1 MIRFRVILLIIHLI
15 FLLTMF
21 VGFWLV
27 LAIVPSPHPGIMIS
41 VVFSVVS
48 LIPNL
53 CYTMDE
59 LDLT

>member
-1 MIRFRVILLIIHLI
+1 MIRFILLIIHFI
-15 FLLTMF
+15 FLLIMF

-27 LAIVPSPHPGIMIS
+27 LATVPSPHPGIIIS

-48 LIPNL
+48 LMPNL
-53 CYTMDE
+53 YYTMDE